1 MKKRLLIGILAVLF
15 AAPALA
21 FQTATVTVHRIDSE
35 GVHGG
40 VGTVILSDGMEGI
53 TIKPALSGLA
63 PGTHSIYIHE
73 KPDCGPA
80 TKDGKKIAGLA
91 AGERYDPQ
99 VTVTGKAQMMGRP
112 ARMPNIAVAADGTHG
127 FEMFK
132 PGIQVGSLRGRSLV
146 IYERADNPADPNSD
160 AGARIA
166 CGVIP

>member
-1 MKKRLLIGILAVLF
+1 MKKRLLTAILVALF
-15 AAPALA
+15 AAPAVA
-21 FQTATVTVHRIDSE
+21 FQTATVTMHRIDAE
-35 GVHGG
+35 GVHEG
-40 VGTVILSDGMEGI
+40 VGTVILSDAMEGI
-53 TIKPALSGLA
+53 AVKPMLSRLA

-80 TKDGKKIAGLA
+80 TKDGNKIAGLA

-99 VTVTGKAQMMGRP
+99 VTVTGKVQMMGRP
-112 ARMPNIAVAADGTHG
+112 ARMPNIAVAADGTHA

-132 PGIQVGSLRGRSLV
+132 PGIQVGNLHGRSLV

-160 AGARIA
+160 AGGRIA